1 MREHSL
7 SKILIAFLFALTLL
21 GIDSNNIAKYVFAE
35 TLVEPATIN
44 VLRSL
49 NVELHDGYAEYFED
63 PPDIIAPANTKWAP
77 IPPEFNIDKG
87 GDRLSV
93 YDEAVILEN
102 GTCWIEAETT
112 VSCRCI
118 GVQLWGA
125 TDGGWARVLVDEVEV
140 WAGSTYSSGYDSP
153 WGVFAK
159 YLEACE
165 LSAGTHTV
173 RVENMGTS
181 GIGGGTEVIVI
192 FFGMREV
199 TSNILP
205 ETESSQQPPSES
217 VPSENDS
224 PVQPTSGFADLA
236 GDCNSDGVLN
246 INDALIALK
255 MAVGKI
261 DENLVADLNH
271 DGTVSSVDARKI
283 LRISLGLE
291 ILE

>member
-1 MREHSL
+1 VIKHGL
-7 SKILIAFLFALTLL
+7 V
-21 GIDSNNIAKYVFAE
+21 NIAVILSVIAAFIGMDSDRITTYVCAE
-35 TLVEPATIN
+35 TLVEPDTDN
-44 VLRSL
+44 VLSL
-49 NVELHDGYAEYFED
+49 SDIELHDGYVEYFED
-63 PPDIIAPANTKWAP
+63 PPDIIAPANAEWAP
-77 IPPEFNIDKG
+77 IPPEFKIEKG
-87 GDRLSV
+87 GNRLSV
-93 YDEAVILEN
+93 YDEAVILED
-102 GTCWIEAETT
+102 GTSWIEAETT
-112 VSCRCI
+112 VNCQCI

-125 TDGGWARVLVDEVEV
+125 TDGGWARVLIDKAEV
-140 WAGSTYSSGYDSP
+140 WTGSTYSGGNDSP

-165 LSAGTHTV
+165 LSAGAHSI
-173 RVENMGTS
+173 RVENMGSS

-199 TSNILP
+199 TSNIVP
-205 ETESSQQPPSES
+205 ETESSQEPSSES
-217 VPSENDS
+217 IPSENES
-224 PVQPTSGFADLA
+224 PAGFADLA

-271 DGTVSSVDARKI
+271 DGTVSSIDARKI

-291 ILE
+291 TLE

>member
-1 MREHSL
+1 M
-7 SKILIAFLFALTLL
+7 
-21 GIDSNNIAKYVFAE
+21 
-35 TLVEPATIN
+35 
-44 VLRSL
+44 
-49 NVELHDGYAEYFED
+49 
-63 PPDIIAPANTKWAP
+63 
-77 IPPEFNIDKG
+77 
-87 GDRLSV
+87 
-93 YDEAVILEN
+93 
-102 GTCWIEAETT
+102 
-112 VSCRCI
+112 SCRCI

-125 TDGGWARVLVDEVEV
+125 TDGGWARVLIDEAEV
-140 WAGSTYSSGYDSP
+140 WTGSTYSSGNDSP

-165 LSAGTHTV
+165 LSAGIHTI
-173 RVENMGTS
+173 RVENIGTS
-181 GIGGGTEVIVI
+181 GIGGGMEVIVI

-199 TSNILP
+199 TSNIAP
-205 ETESSQQPPSES
+205 ETESSQEPFSES
-217 VPSENDS
+217 IPNENES
-224 PVQPTSGFADLA
+224 PVQPASGFADLA

-246 INDALIALK
+246 INDALIALQ

>member
-1 MREHSL
+1 MQEHGL
-7 SKILIAFLFALTLL
+7 SKILIAFLFVLTLL
-21 GIDSNNIAKYVFAE
+21 GISSNYIANYVFAE
-35 TLVEPATIN
+35 TLVELDTIYA
-44 VLRSL
+44 LRSL

-63 PPDIIAPANTKWAP
+63 PPDIIAPANTEWAP
-77 IPPEFNIDKG
+77 IPPEFKIEKG
-87 GDRLSV
+87 GNRLSL
-93 YDEAVILEN
+93 YDEAVMLED

-112 VSCRCI
+112 VNCQCI

-125 TDGGWARVLVDEVEV
+125 TDGGWARVLIDEAEV
-140 WAGSTYSSGYDSP
+140 WTGSTYSSGNDSP

-165 LSAGTHTV
+165 LSAGTHTI

-199 TSNILP
+199 TSNIAP
-205 ETESSQQPPSES
+205 ETESSQEPSSES
-217 VPSENDS
+217 IPSENEP

-246 INDALIALK
+246 VNDALIALK

-271 DGTVSSVDARKI
+271 DGTVSSIDARKI